1 MYMSKL
7 WKQLKCQTKFFLDE
21 LTFTRITVHFMM
33 IIMQKVYDINEINL
47 NIEFKQHVRKS

>member
-21 LTFTRITVHFMM
+21 LTFTVHFMM